1 MRRAD
6 RLFKVIQLLRGR
18 RRAVTASWLAE
29 QLSVSERTIYRDVR
43 DLIVAGTPIAG
54 EAGVGYTIRR
64 DYDLPPLMF
73 DAEELEALVLGARLV
88 GAFGDKSLVGPARSV
103 ISKVEAVLP
112 PRLKVGTRCP
122 ALYAPRTYGAEIRA
136 HALDTVRAALTEKR
150 KLKLRYQREDEEES
164 YRTILPLGAF
174 FWGRSWT
181 LTAWC
186 ELRND
191 CRNFRLDRVL
201 ELHTLDETFT
211 DEPGRSLRDYLRSM
225 GHSAEQILD
234 D

>member
-6 RLFKVIQLLRGR
+6 RLFQIIQLLRGR

-29 QLSVSERTIYRDVR
+29 QLSVSERTVYRDIR
-43 DLIVAGTPIAG
+43 DLMVAGTPIAG

-73 DAEELEALVLGARLV
+73 DAEELQALVLGARLV
-88 GAFGDKSLVGPARSV
+88 GAFGDKSLVGPARSA

-112 PRLKVGTRCP
+112 PRLKVAKRP
-122 ALYAPRTYGAEIRA
+122 ALYALRTFRAEMRA
-136 HALDTVRAALTEKR
+136 QALDTVRAALTEKR
-150 KLKLRYQREDEEES
+150 KLKLRYQREDKEES
-164 YRTILPLGAF
+164 DRTILPLGAF

-191 CRNFRLDRVL
+191 FRNFRLDRVL
-201 ELHTLDETFT
+201 ELRTLDETFT
-211 DEPGRSLRDYLRSM
+211 DEPGRTLRDYLRGM
-225 GHSAEQILD
+225 GRSAEQILD

>member
-73 DAEELEALVLGARLV
+73 DAEELEALVLA
-88 GAFGDKSLVGPARSV
+88 LVGPARSV

-112 PRLKVGTRCP
+112 PRLKVGTRRP

-150 KLKLRYQREDEEES
+150 KLKLRYQREDEKES

-191 CRNFRLDRVL
+191 FRNFRLDRVL

>member
-1 MRRAD
+1 VRRAD
-6 RLFKVIQLLRGR
+6 RLFQIIQLLRGR

-29 QLSVSERTIYRDVR
+29 RLSVSERTVYRDIR
-43 DLIVAGTPIAG
+43 DLMASGTPIAG

-73 DAEELEALVLGARLV
+73 DAREIEALVLGARLV
-88 GAFGDKSLVGPARSV
+88 TAFGDDSLVGPARSA

-112 PRLKVGTRCP
+112 QRVRVAGRRP
-122 ALYAPRTYGAEIRA
+122 ALYAPRTFGAEVRA
-136 HALDTVRAALTEKR
+136 QALGSVRAAMADKR
-150 KLKLRYQREDEEES
+150 KLRLRYQRENGAVSD
-164 YRTILPLGAF
+164 RTILPLGAF

-191 CRNFRLDRVL
+191 FRNFRLDRVV
-201 ELHTLDETFT
+201 ELTPLGETFSDT
-211 DEPGRSLRDYLRSM
+211 PGRTLRDYLR
-225 GHSAEQILD
+225 GIGDDAERLLD

>member
-112 PRLKVGTRCP
+112 PRLKVGTRRP
-122 ALYAPRTYGAEIRA
+122 ALYAPRTYGAEIHA

-150 KLKLRYQREDEEES
+150 KLKLRYQREDEKE
-164 YRTILPLGAF
+164 
-174 FWGRSWT
+174 W
-181 LTAWC
+181 
-186 ELRND
+186 
-191 CRNFRLDRVL
+191 V
-201 ELHTLDETFT
+201 
-211 DEPGRSLRDYLRSM
+211 
-225 GHSAEQILD
+225 
-234 D
+234 